1 MQWASVTKDGG
12 SVKLTS
18 AIARQAVD
26 ELQVSNGDALKRIY
40 RMRLVS
46 LVLSRSVGRLDGQ
59 YQFIE

>member
-18 AIARQAVD
+18 IARQAID
-26 ELQVSNGDALKRIY
+26 ELQFSNGDAVKRIY

>member
-12 SVKLTS
+12 SVKFTS
-18 AIARQAVD
+18 AIARQAID
-26 ELQVSNGDALKRIY
+26 ELQFSNGDAVKRIY